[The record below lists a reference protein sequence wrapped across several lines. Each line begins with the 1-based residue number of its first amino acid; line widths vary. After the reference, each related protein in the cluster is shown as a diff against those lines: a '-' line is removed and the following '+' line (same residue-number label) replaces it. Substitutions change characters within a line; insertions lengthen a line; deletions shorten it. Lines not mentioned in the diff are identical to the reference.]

1 MNLFDEL
8 VDEAVKN
15 RQDLSSLRTVVEK
28 ELLHHDILRILSDTN
43 LLANLTFIGGTCLRL
58 CYGAERLSEDLD
70 FTGGADFTREK
81 LAGMGNI
88 LVDTLG
94 TKYGLP
100 VEITPPVREEK
111 KVNTWKLK
119 VITRPKN
126 KHMPSQRINI
136 DICAI
141 PSYQAKPMMLQ
152 NPYGV
157 EMGTS
162 GLIIQAESREEI
174 FTDKIVSFALRRG
187 RIKNRDLWD
196 MVWLQQRGIRPLFD
210 LIQTKLD
217 DHKCEKRH
225 FMDILHRRQQALL
238 SQEAA
243 NAFREEMHRFLPRD
257 TISKTV
263 INHAFWEF
271 LVNLVNDLCYEL
283 KKTLP
288 NF

>member
-1 MNLFDEL
+1 MSLFDQL
-8 VDEAVKN
+8 VDEAIKN
-15 RQDLSSLRTVVEK
+15 RQDLASLRFVVEK
-28 ELLHHDILRILSDTN
+28 ELLHHDILRILSEAN
-43 LLANLTFIGGTCLRL
+43 LLAQLTFIGGTCLRL

-81 LAGMGNI
+81 LAHMGDI
-88 LVDTLG
+88 LVATLS

-100 VEITPPVREEK
+100 VEVIPPTREIGN
-111 KVNTWKLK
+111 VATWKLK

-126 KHMPSQRINI
+126 KHIPSQRINI

-174 FTDKIVSFALRRG
+174 FTDKIVSFALRSG

-196 MVWLQQRGIRPLFD
+196 MVWLQQRGIRPVFD
-210 LIQTKLD
+210 LIQTKLN
-217 DHKCEKRH
+217 DHKCEKNY
-225 FMDILHRRQQALL
+225 FLETLHRRQQELL
-238 SQEAA
+238 SQETAQ
-243 NAFREEMHRFLPRD
+243 AFREEMRRFLPMD
-257 TISKTV
+257 TISK
-263 INHAFWEF
+263 IIDNLSFWKF
-271 LVNLVNDLCYEL
+271 LVSLINDLCDEL
-283 KKTLP
+283 EKNL
-288 NF
+288 

>member
-1 MNLFDEL
+1 MNLFDQL

-15 RQDLSSLRTVVEK
+15 RQDLVSLRMVVEK

-43 LLANLTFIGGTCLRL
+43 LLAHLTFMGGTCLRL

-70 FTGGADFTREK
+70 FTGGTDFTREK
-81 LAGMGNI
+81 LANMGDI
-88 LVDTLG
+88 LVDTLS

-100 VEITPPVREEK
+100 VEVSLPKREEGN
-111 KVNTWKLK
+111 VDTWKLK
-119 VITRPKN
+119 VITRPKD
-126 KHMPSQRINI
+126 KHIPSQRINI

-174 FTDKIVSFALRRG
+174 FTDKLVSFALRRG

-196 MVWLQQRGIRPLFD
+196 MIWLHQRGIRPLFG
-210 LIQTKLD
+210 LIQKKIN

-225 FMDILHRRQQALL
+225 FIDLLQGRRETLL
-238 SQEAA
+238 SEEVAH
-243 NAFREEMHRFLPRD
+243 AFREEMRRFLPRD
-257 TISKTV
+257 TLAKT
-263 INHAFWEF
+263 IDNPSFWEF
-271 LVNLVNDLCYEL
+271 LINLVNDLCNEL
-283 KKTLP
+283 GKNLSQ
-288 NF
+288 